1 MVVIPDSDLRLNVW
15 KLSKNDVGCIV
26 VLVYNIHSNSSW
38 LCIVSSLAINNSQSL
53 INGSLHYAAMMKVNS
68 LKKQGWSLI
77 EHTESCTFETSFVA
91 IAEQVEELFLTYQPS
106 PQLVAQFTRGL
117 MTVQVDLGTVNKM
130 RNNKAFGAW

>member
-1 MVVIPDSDLRLNVW
+1 MIPDSDLRLCVW
-15 KLSKNDVGCIV
+15 KLSKNDVECIV
-26 VLVYNIHSNSSW
+26 VLVHNIHSNSSW

-68 LKKQGWSLI
+68 LKKEGWSLI
-77 EHTESCTFETSFVA
+77 ERTESSTFKTPFIV

-117 MTVQVDLGTVNKM
+117 MTVQIDLGTINKM
-130 RNNKAFGAW
+130 RTNKAFGAW